1 MTSKHWLRCTIGSIL
16 GGCTALSLTAL
27 VLPSFLA
34 TTGLHEELL
43 VRVEIGGYTVYCVFA
58 FAVGGW
64 LIARVGVPK
73 RGALILGGIGL
84 LCGVAMALV
93 VYPGELDRLLPMT
106 VAAAAYG
113 AVVGLLLGHVLQ
125 KPRESDADS

>member
-1 MTSKHWLRCTIGSIL
+1 MTSKKWVRYTIGSIL
-16 GGCTALSLTAL
+16 GGCAALSLMAV

-43 VRVEIGGYTVYCVFA
+43 VRMEIGGYTVYCVLA

-64 LIARVGVPK
+64 LIARAGIPK

-84 LCGVAMALV
+84 LCGVVMALV
-93 VYPGELDRLLPMT
+93 VYPGEMDRLLPMA

-113 AVVGLLLGHVLQ
+113 TVGGLLLGHILKKTDEV
-125 KPRESDADS
+125 DAGN

>member
-1 MTSKHWLRCTIGSIL
+1 MSSKHWLRCTLGSIL

-27 VLPSFLA
+27 VLPAFLA

-43 VRVEIGGYTVYCVFA
+43 IRAEIGGYTVYCVLA

-84 LCGVAMALV
+84 LCGVAMALAA
-93 VYPGELDRLLPMT
+93 YPGQTDKLVQMAG
-106 VAAAAYG
+106 AAGAYG
-113 AVVGLLLGHVLQ
+113 AVGGLLLGHILQ
-125 KPRESDADS
+125 KPRVDEAGS

>member
-1 MTSKHWLRCTIGSIL
+1 MTSKQWLRYLLGSIL
-16 GGCTALSLTAL
+16 GGCAALSLTAL
-27 VLPSFLA
+27 VLPSFLS

-43 VRVEIGGYTVYCVFA
+43 IRSEIGGYTLYCVLA

-64 LIARVGVPK
+64 LIARVGIPK

-84 LCGVAMALV
+84 LCGVAMALAG
-93 VYPGELDRLLPMT
+93 YPGEMDRLLPMA

-113 AVVGLLLGHVLQ
+113 AVVGLLLGHILQ

>member
-1 MTSKHWLRCTIGSIL
+1 MTGKKWLRYTLGSIL

-34 TTGLHEELL
+34 STGLHEELL
-43 VRVEIGGYTVYCVFA
+43 IRAEIGGYTVYCVLA
-58 FAVGGW
+58 FAIGGW
-64 LIARVGVPK
+64 LIARVGIPK

-84 LCGVAMALV
+84 LCGVVMALV
-93 VYPGELDRLLPMT
+93 VYPGEMDRLLPMAA
-106 VAAAAYG
+106 AAAAYG

-125 KPRESDADS
+125 KPRESDANS

>member
-1 MTSKHWLRCTIGSIL
+1 MTSKPWLRYFLGSIL
-16 GGCTALSLTAL
+16 GGCAALSLTAL
-27 VLPSFLA
+27 VLPSFLS

-43 VRVEIGGYTVYCVFA
+43 IRAEIGGYTVYCVFA

-84 LCGVAMALV
+84 LCGVARALV
-93 VYPGELDRLLPMT
+93 VYPGEMDRLLPMAG
-106 VAAAAYG
+106 AAAAYG

-125 KPRESDADS
+125 KPRESAVDS

>member
-1 MTSKHWLRCTIGSIL
+1 MTSKKWVRYIIGSIL
-16 GGCTALSLTAL
+16 GGCAALSLMAV

-43 VRVEIGGYTVYCVFA
+43 VRMEIGGYTVYCVLA
-58 FAVGGW
+58 FGVGGW
-64 LIARVGVPK
+64 LVARVGIPK

-84 LCGVAMALV
+84 LCGVVMALV
-93 VYPGELDRLLPMT
+93 VYPGEMDRLLPMAA
-106 VAAAAYG
+106 AAAAYG

>member
-1 MTSKHWLRCTIGSIL
+1 MTSKPWLRCTLGSIL

-27 VLPSFLA
+27 VLPSFLS

-43 VRVEIGGYTVYCVFA
+43 IRAEVGGYTVYCVLA

-64 LIARVGVPK
+64 LIARVGIPK

-84 LCGVAMALV
+84 LCGVTMALV
-93 VYPGELDRLLPMT
+93 GYPGELDRLLPMAG
-106 VAAAAYG
+106 AAAAYG